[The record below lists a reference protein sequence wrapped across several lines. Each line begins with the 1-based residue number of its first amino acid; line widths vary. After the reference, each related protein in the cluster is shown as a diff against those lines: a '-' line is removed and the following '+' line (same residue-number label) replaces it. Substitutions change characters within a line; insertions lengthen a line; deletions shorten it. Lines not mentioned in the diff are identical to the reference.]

1 MTSLDGYSL
10 NEKMDK
16 EFKEIKK
23 QIEVLKFRIEAEMKD
38 INKRFSELT
47 MAAKKKPGKT
57 RAKAEA

>member
-38 INKRFSELT
+38 IAWEDESQS
-47 MAAKKKPGKT
+47 GGVIWQ
-57 RAKAEA
+57 